1 MLCKNLD
8 KNQTQFSEVEK
19 MQGNNNQNRHD
30 QLDKHGSCKSVQSGR
45 SPGRLCSTLIIL
57 LEEGTTRL
65 VPVIEK
71 EQILYA
77 CKFYFYVVRSA
88 YKVTDLP

>member
-1 MLCKNLD
+1 
-8 KNQTQFSEVEK
+8 
-19 MQGNNNQNRHD
+19 MQEENNNQNRHD

-57 LEEGTTRL
+57 LEDSTRL

-77 CKFYFYVVRSA
+77 RKFYVIRST
-88 YKVTDLP
+88 YEVTDLP